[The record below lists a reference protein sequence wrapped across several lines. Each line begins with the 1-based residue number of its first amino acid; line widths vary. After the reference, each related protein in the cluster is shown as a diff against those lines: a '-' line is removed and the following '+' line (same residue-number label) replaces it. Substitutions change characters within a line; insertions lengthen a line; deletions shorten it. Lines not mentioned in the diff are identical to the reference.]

1 LVTVNPLD
9 VLLWT
14 FRRNEIDVVNLYDT
28 LSSIMQISTGS
39 NMLNFGYW
47 DENTL
52 DPYQAQ
58 IRLCRIIGQ
67 MAELESAQNVL
78 DVGSGFSEPA
88 IIWRSEFPKIRI
100 ICSNINS
107 NQLKFAKG
115 LIQNRA
121 YPFTE
126 SSTNERQIDLV
137 NCTSSSIPF
146 STKFFDRIIALES
159 AQHFK
164 PLDRFVKE
172 SRRVLKDKGLLVI
185 TLPVVSQSLKPEIFK
200 LGILSFTWSS
210 QHYEFDSVRKILTTN
225 DFDVLKSDYI
235 GSKVFVPLA
244 DYYHKN
250 REFLKSKIQTIYPSY
265 VEKILYISMQKMKE
279 VSERGMIDYILL
291 KCAAK

>member
-1 LVTVNPLD
+1 MVTVNPLD

-14 FRRNEIDVVNLYDT
+14 FRRNEVDVVNLYDT
-28 LSSIMQISTGS
+28 LSSIMQISTGG

-58 IRLCRIIGQ
+58 VRLCRIVGQ
-67 MAELESAQNVL
+67 MAELESTHNVL

-107 NQLKFAKG
+107 NQLKFAKD
-115 LIQNRA
+115 LIQNRSH
-121 YPFTE
+121 PFTE
-126 SSTNERQIDLV
+126 SSTNESRIDLV
-137 NCTSSSIPF
+137 NCTSSSMPF
-146 STKFFDRIIALES
+146 SNKFFDRIIALES

-185 TLPVVSQSLKPEIFK
+185 ALPIVSQSLKPEIFK

-210 QHYEFDSVRKILTTN
+210 QHYEFDSVRKILTSN
-225 DFDVLKSDYI
+225 DFDVLESDYI

-244 DYYHKN
+244 DYYRKN
-250 REFLKSKIQTIYPSY
+250 REFLKSKIQKAYPSY

-279 VSERGMIDYILL
+279 VSERGVIDYILL

>member
-14 FRRNEIDVVNLYDT
+14 FRRNEVDVVNLYDT
-28 LSSIMQISTGS
+28 LSSIMQISTGG

-58 IRLCRIIGQ
+58 VRLCRIVGH
-67 MAELESAQNVL
+67 MAELERAHNVL

-88 IIWRSEFPKIRI
+88 IIWCSEFPKIGV
-100 ICSNINS
+100 ICSNINL
-107 NQLKFAKG
+107 NQLKFAKD
-115 LIQNRA
+115 LIQNRSH
-121 YPFTE
+121 PFTE
-126 SSTNERQIDLV
+126 SSTNERRIELV
-137 NCTSSSIPF
+137 NCTSSSMPF
-146 STKFFDRIIALES
+146 SSKFFDRIIALES

-164 PLDRFVKE
+164 SLDRFVKE
-172 SRRVLKDKGLLVI
+172 CRKVLKDKGLLVI
-185 TLPVVSQSLKPEIFK
+185 ALPVVSQSLKPEIFK

-210 QHYEFDSVRKILTTN
+210 QHYEFDSVREILTTN
-225 DFDVLKSDYI
+225 GFDVLESDYI

-244 DYYHKN
+244 DYYRKN
-250 REFLKSKIQTIYPSY
+250 REFLKSKIQCVYPSY

-279 VSERGMIDYILL
+279 VSKSGVIDYILL
-291 KCAAK
+291 KCVAK